1 MADLYDPYMPQIMT
15 DPYPVYARLR
25 REQPVYYVERFNAW
39 ALALFEDIWEASQDA
54 EHFTTRFSTADRAF
68 LDGRP
73 ALMQTLNGMD
83 PPRHTE
89 LRKQLFGYFGPRAA
103 RALEPRIRQWTRE
116 CLARQRERGRIDA
129 LGELAQQVA
138 VRVACTVS
146 GFPIED
152 ADYLVD
158 LVARFFAREPGT
170 EGMSA
175 GGQSAQLEA
184 FAYLEGLARRRRAS
198 GEQREDALAVYLRQ
212 IDENGELLDPARVG
226 NHLTLLL
233 VGATETFPKVF
244 ATGLLRLWQ
253 HPDQRRELARD
264 PGLIPTALIEILRY
278 DMPTQ
283 WLGRTVARD
292 HEIRGHKLRPG
303 QPVLFLYPSGNRDE
317 REFREPDRF
326 DIHRGAPRILTF
338 GHGIHRCLGAFIASM
353 EGKVL
358 LEEVLRVA
366 PEYEV
371 LIDEA
376 VKPPTEF
383 VQGYSKFP
391 ISLPG

>member
-1 MADLYDPYMPQIMT
+1 MTSAFYDPYMPEILD
-15 DPYPVYARLR
+15 DPYPVYAKLR

-39 ALALFEDIWEASQDA
+39 ALALFEDIWEASQDT
-54 EHFTTRFSTADRAF
+54 EHFTTAFSTADRAF
-68 LDGRP
+68 LEGKP
-73 ALMQTLNGMD
+73 ALMKTLNGMD
-83 PPRHTE
+83 PPGHTE
-89 LRKQLFGYFGPRAA
+89 LRKRLFSYFGPRAA

-116 CLARQRERGRIDA
+116 CLDRFAAHGRIDA
-129 LGELAQQVA
+129 VSELAQQVA

-146 GFPIED
+146 GFPMED

-158 LVARFFAREPGT
+158 LVTRFFARESGT
-170 EGMSA
+170 EGMSES
-175 GGQSAQLEA
+175 GQAAQLEA

-198 GEQREDALAVYLRQ
+198 GEAREDALGVYLGEVD
-212 IDENGELLDPARVG
+212 DEGRLLSPERVG

-244 ATGLLRLWQ
+244 ATGLLRLWE
-253 HPDQRRELARD
+253 HPDQRRELRD
-264 PGLIPTALIEILRY
+264 DPSLIPTALTEILRY

-317 REFREPDRF
+317 REFAAPDRF
-326 DIHRGAPRILTF
+326 DIHRNAPRILTF
-338 GHGIHRCLGAFIASM
+338 GHGIHRCLGAFMAIT

-358 LEEVLRVA
+358 LEELLRRY
-366 PEYEV
+366 PDYEV
-371 LIDEA
+371 LTDEA

-383 VQGYSKFP
+383 VQGYSHLP
-391 ISLPG
+391 IAF